1 MPLSKKQAQRLAIA
15 NIKLEGYKVT
25 PHFEETMQMY
35 WNGEITMLEALE
47 RQDINTSAIPD
58 KAKERLRKKVDDTR

>member
-15 NIKLEGYKVT
+15 NIKLEGYKVA